1 MEDNI
6 LLQAIERY
14 LDGVMLPAEKEY
26 FEQLRK
32 NTPEIDQM
40 VVEHAM
46 FLHQM
51 DLYSSRIQFKNSL
64 NQVHQKLTLQGEIY
78 EGGEISTKG
87 KIIQLYYK
95 YKKVTAIAASVAGLI
110 ALGISLIVMYLSPS
124 PKQQDIQYLSNKIN
138 VLEKD
143 NAEIKNKLPKRPEGA
158 TFKQGGTGFLIDGK
172 GYIVTNAHVLKGSS
186 FVSVVNKKGDESKE
200 FKAKI
205 IYVDTKSDI
214 AILKITDDDY
224 TPLKSL
230 PYSIA
235 KKSSVN
241 LGEEVFTL
249 GYPRNEITYSKGD
262 VSAKTGYNGDTLS
275 FQVQMPANPGN
286 SGGPLLNQD
295 GEVIGIISRRETDV
309 EGVSFAI
316 KSKNIYSVIEQLKD
330 EDSISKKIKLPS
342 YSSINRMSREKQINK
357 IEDCIFIV
365 QAFNTK

>member
-64 NQVHQKLTLQGEIY
+64 NEVHQKLTMQGEIY

-87 KIIQLYYK
+87 RFIQFYHK
-95 YKKVTAIAASVAGLI
+95 YKKVTAIAASVAGFI
-110 ALGISLIVMYLSPS
+110 AIAFSVITVYLSPT
-124 PKQQDIQYLSNKIN
+124 PKKEDFQYLSNKIN
-138 VLEKD
+138 VLEGKL
-143 NAEIKNKLPKRPEGA
+143 NAEINKPSKLPEGA

-172 GYIVTNAHVLKGSS
+172 GYIVTNAHVIKGSS
-186 FVSVVNKKGDESKE
+186 FVNVVNNKSDE

-205 IYVDTKSDI
+205 VYVDTKKDI
-214 AILKITDDDY
+214 AILKITDNDFA
-224 TPLKSL
+224 PLKSL

-235 KKSSVN
+235 KSSNVS
-241 LGEEVFTL
+241 LGQEVFTL

-262 VSAKTGYNGDTLS
+262 ISAKTGYNGDTLS

-286 SGGPLLNQD
+286 SGGPLLNED
-295 GEVIGIISRRETDV
+295 GEVVGIISRRETDA

-316 KSKNIYSVIEQLKD
+316 KSKNIYNVIEQLKD
-330 EDSISKKIKLPS
+330 DDAINKKIMIPS
-342 YSSINRMSREKQINK
+342 HSSIDRMSREKQINK

>member
-14 LDGVMLPAEKEY
+14 LDGDMLPAEKVY

-32 NTPEIDQM
+32 TTPEIDQM

-51 DLYSSRIQFKNSL
+51 DLYSSRIRFKNSL
-64 NQVHQKLTLQGEIY
+64 NNIHQKLIMQGDID
-78 EGGEISTKG
+78 EGDKISSKG
-87 KIIQLYYK
+87 RIIRFYRK
-95 YKKVTAIAASVAGLI
+95 YKKVTAIAASVAGFIAI
-110 ALGISLIVMYLSPS
+110 ALSVITIYFSPV
-124 PKQQDIQYLSNKIN
+124 PKKEDFQFLSNKIN
-138 VLEKD
+138 VLEGKL
-143 NAEIKNKLPKRPEGA
+143 NAEIGNKPSKLPEGA

-172 GYIVTNAHVLKGSS
+172 GYIVTNAHVLNGSS
-186 FVSVVNKKGDESKE
+186 FVNVVNNKSDV

-205 IYVDTKSDI
+205 VYTDAKKDI
-214 AILKITDDDY
+214 AILKITDSDF

-235 KKSSVN
+235 KVSNVN

-262 VSAKTGYNGDTLS
+262 ISAKSGYNGDTLS
-275 FQVQMPANPGN
+275 FQIQMSANPGN
-286 SGGPLLNQD
+286 SGGPLLNED
-295 GEVIGIISRRETDV
+295 GEVVGILSTRETDA

-316 KSKNIYSVIEQLKD
+316 KSKNIYKVIEQLKE
-330 EDSISKKIKLPS
+330 EDSSFGRKIKLPS
-342 YSSINRMSREKQINK
+342 FSTVSRMSRTKQINK
-357 IEDCIFIV
+357 IQDCIFIV